1 MDGVR
6 HEIGQANNV
15 FIFPGIGLG
24 TIAAETRSVT
34 DRMFLLA
41 ARTLAASVA
50 PERLA
55 VGAIYPPVG
64 DLRAVTRSIAV
75 VVAREAIESGRP
87 RSHPIPTPRRSST
100 GRPGG
105 RPTCRTSPARHR
117 RAAARH
123 RGMTAVRAAVLRAA
137 GVPVEV
143 ESLTLAEPRAGE
155 VRVRILASGV
165 CHSDLHVRDGEWPR
179 PTPIAMGH
187 EGAGVV
193 EAVGPGVR
201 SLSVG
206 QPVALS
212 WLVPCGRCR
221 SCRAGRPWA
230 CPDSPSFRHR
240 MPDGATVL
248 ATSGGEPV
256 LSYCG
261 IGTMATATVVPEAAA
276 IALPDGVDPAVAALI
291 GCCVSTGVG
300 AVLKTADVAV
310 GASVAVIGLGGV
322 GLSCVMG
329 AVLAGA
335 GRIVAID
342 RVETKLAVA
351 RSMGATDGILAGDDR
366 AATIEALRELTDGGP
381 DVVFEA
387 IGRTDTV
394 ELAIE
399 CLPLGGTAVLVGMT
413 PFEARASFAV
423 YPLVD
428 GSRRI
433 LGSNYGFADP
443 PVDFPR
449 YAALHL
455 EGRLPVERLIDRRI
469 GLDEIEPA
477 FDRLRAGDG
486 LRQVVVFD

>member
-1 MDGVR
+1 
-6 HEIGQANNV
+6 
-15 FIFPGIGLG
+15 
-24 TIAAETRSVT
+24 VT
-34 DRMFLLA
+34 
-41 ARTLAASVA
+41 T
-50 PERLA
+50 
-55 VGAIYPPVG
+55 
-64 DLRAVTRSIAV
+64 
-75 VVAREAIESGRP
+75 
-87 RSHPIPTPRRSST
+87 
-100 GRPGG
+100 
-105 RPTCRTSPARHR
+105 
-117 RAAARH
+117 
-123 RGMTAVRAAVLRAA
+123 VRAAVLRATGQPTTIEA
-137 GVPVEV
+137 
-143 ESLTLAEPRAGE
+143 LTLAEPRAGE

-179 PTPIAMGH
+179 PTPIVMGH

-193 EAVGPGVR
+193 DAMGAGVR
-201 SLSVG
+201 SLAVG

-212 WLVPCGRCR
+212 WLVPCGICR

-240 MPDGATVL
+240 MPDGTTIL
-248 ATSGGEPV
+248 ASADGEPV

-261 IGTMATATVVPEAAA
+261 IGTMAGSTVVPEAAA

-300 AVLKTADVAV
+300 AVLKTAEVPA

-335 GRIVAID
+335 ARIVAID
-342 RVETKLAVA
+342 RVASKLDAALAV
-351 RSMGATDGILAGDDR
+351 GATDGLLATVDR
-366 AATIEALRELTDGGP
+366 AATIAALRDLSDGGP
-381 DVVFEA
+381 EYVFEA
-387 IGRTDTV
+387 TGRVPTV

-399 CLPLGGTAVLVGMT
+399 ALPVGGTAVLVGMT
-413 PFEARASFAV
+413 PFEARASFPV

-433 LGSNYGFADP
+433 LGSNYGFAEP
-443 PVDFPR
+443 AIDFPR

-455 EGRLPVERLIDRRI
+455 EGRLPVERLIDRRLELD
-469 GLDEIEPA
+469 GLEGA
-477 FDRLRAGDG
+477 FDRLRAGEG

>member
-1 MDGVR
+1 M
-6 HEIGQANNV
+6 
-15 FIFPGIGLG
+15 
-24 TIAAETRSVT
+24 
-34 DRMFLLA
+34 
-41 ARTLAASVA
+41 
-50 PERLA
+50 
-55 VGAIYPPVG
+55 
-64 DLRAVTRSIAV
+64 
-75 VVAREAIESGRP
+75 
-87 RSHPIPTPRRSST
+87 
-100 GRPGG
+100 
-105 RPTCRTSPARHR
+105 
-117 RAAARH
+117 
-123 RGMTAVRAAVLRAA
+123 RAAVLRAA
-137 GVPVEV
+137 GAPVAV
-143 ESLTLAEPRAGE
+143 ETLTLAEPRGGE

-201 SLSVG
+201 ALSVG
-206 QPVALS
+206 QPVALA
-212 WLVPCGRCR
+212 WLVPCAVCR

-248 ATSGGEPV
+248 TAAGDEAV

-261 IGTMATATVVPEAAA
+261 IGTMAEATVVPEAAA

-300 AVLKTADVAV
+300 AVLKTAEVPP
-310 GASVAVIGLGGV
+310 GASVAVLGLGGV

-329 AVLAGA
+329 AALAGA
-335 GRIVAID
+335 SRVVAID
-342 RVETKLAVA
+342 RVAAKLDVA
-351 RSMGATDGILAGDDR
+351 RSVGATDGLLARDDR
-366 AATIEALRELTDGGP
+366 AATIGALRDLTDGGP
-381 DVVFEA
+381 DFVFEA
-387 IGRTDTV
+387 IGRVTTV

-413 PFEARASFAV
+413 PIEARASFAV
-423 YPLVD
+423 YPFVD

-443 PVDFPR
+443 AIDFPR

-455 EGRLPVERLIDRRI
+455 AGRLPIDRLIDRRI
-469 GLDEIEPA
+469 GLEEVESA
-477 FDRLRAGDG
+477 FDRLRTGEG
-486 LRQVVVFD
+486 LRQVVVLG